1 MEAVQFNLLAV
12 LLLSLCLVVPFTL
25 ATEVKYCGQFL
36 SLSLSLSLYAL
47 FLPLFFNFE
56 MLFFIFGKSFLFLN
70 FDDFIVRKSVLWFWI
85 RVSIIF
91 PVASVNCDRLPKYV
105 FKLNLI

>member
-36 SLSLSLSLYAL
+36 SLSLYAF
-47 FLPLFFNFE
+47 FLPLFLNSE
-56 MLFFIFGKSFLFLN
+56 MLFFIFGKSSLFLN
-70 FDDFIVRKSVLWFWI
+70 FDDFIVRKSVLCSGLGF
-85 RVSIIF
+85 
-91 PVASVNCDRLPKYV
+91 RLY
-105 FKLNLI
+105 FQ